1 MSSVSSS
8 VPLNSTRSAA
18 AETAYNAIVNRIFS
32 GSIQSG
38 SKITVD
44 RLVRDLDLSQTPIR
58 EALARLEA
66 EGLVTKTHLVGYR
79 AAPQMGAD
87 QVRDLYDLR
96 LLLEPYGAHQAAMFT
111 GGKELMSIKS
121 LADDMHALQESGES
135 SLDFAR
141 KDALFHVA
149 VAAASG
155 NALLASTVSGLQLHV
170 QLFRLRNDRKMTVR
184 AVEEHARIV
193 QAIQSGNAELAEV
206 AMKEHLL
213 ASRQRVQRVFE
224 TQREG

>member
-111 GGKELMSIKS
+111 AGKELMAIKS
-121 LADDMHALQESGES
+121 LADDMHALQESAE

-170 QLFRLRNDRKMTVR
+170 KLFRLRNDRKMTFG

-193 QAIQSGNAELAEV
+193 EAIQSGDAELAET

-213 ASRQRVQRVFE
+213 ASRERVQTVFE
-224 TQREG
+224 TRREG